1 MSFSSALPCRTGL
14 RAVLL
19 SVLLILP
26 LAACQDRAGAPQ
38 APVAAAPKPIEKAP
52 PAPQPISPPVQEA
65 PPPPPVAA
73 TPPPP
78 PAPDLQAP
86 VLNAPA
92 TEETGPEPIRIGL
105 LLPLSGPARPVG
117 TALLNAAEMALFDI
131 GDKRLMIL
139 PADTKGTAEGA
150 REAAARLLA
159 EGAEI
164 LLGPLFSR
172 SVIAVKPLAGERQV
186 AVIAFSNDR
195 NAAGDGA
202 YLLGILPEEEV
213 ERISGFAAGQGLRRI
228 GAFLPDNAYG
238 RKIAAALDAA
248 SRRYFLDP
256 ARTAFYPADAPA
268 GSETLTSIARDF
280 ADFDRR
286 AAALRQERARLKGS
300 SDPAAKAALARLKNR
315 DSFGPPPFDAV
326 LLAEGGSRLQAVAPL
341 LSYFD
346 IDPAEIR
353 YLGTSQWYRPETLKE
368 PSVQGGWFTAPPP
381 VMIEAFRNKYRATFK
396 TLPPAIASLGYDAIA
411 LAATLAGD
419 APDPVSRF
427 SPQAITAEDGYAGYT
442 GIFRLRPDGTAEH
455 GLAVLQV
462 TREGF
467 RVLDPAPQ
475 SFTPLTN

>member
-1 MSFSSALPCRTGL
+1 MSFSALPCRTGF

-26 LAACQDRAGAPQ
+26 LAACQDRTGGEQ
-38 APVAAAPKPIEKAP
+38 APVATAPKPIEKAA
-52 PAPQPISPPVQEA
+52 PAPQPISPPPQET
-65 PPPPPVAA
+65 PPPPPVATA
-73 TPPPP
+73 PPPP

-86 VLNAPA
+86 VLNAPSA
-92 TEETGPEPIRIGL
+92 EETGPEPIRIGL

-117 TALLNAAEMALFDI
+117 NALLNAAEMALFDI
-131 GDKRLMIL
+131 GDKRLMLL
-139 PADTKGTAEGA
+139 PADTKGTAQGA
-150 REAAARLLA
+150 REAASRLLA

-172 SVIAVKPLAGERQV
+172 AVMAVKPLAAERRI
-186 AVIAFSNDR
+186 AVIAFSNDSD
-195 NAAGDGA
+195 AAGGGA
-202 YLLGILPEEEV
+202 YLLGIRPEEEID
-213 ERISGFAAGQGLRRI
+213 RISGFAASQKLRRI

-238 RKIAAALDAA
+238 RKIATALAAA

-256 ARTAFYPADAPA
+256 ARTAFYPPDAPA
-268 GSETLTSIARDF
+268 GSETLTSVARDF
-280 ADFDRR
+280 ADFSRR
-286 AAALRQERARLKGS
+286 AAALRQERARLKAS
-300 SDPAAKAALARLKNR
+300 SDAAAKAALARLKNR
-315 DSFGPPPFDAV
+315 DSLGPPPFDAV

-353 YLGTSQWYRPETLKE
+353 YLGTSQWYRPQTLKE
-368 PSVQGGWFTAPPP
+368 PSVQGGWFPAPPP
-381 VMIEAFRNKYRATFK
+381 VMTEAFRNKYRATFK
-396 TLPPAIASLGYDAIA
+396 TIPPAIATLGYDAIA
-411 LAATLAGD
+411 LAATLAAD

-427 SPQAITAEDGYAGYT
+427 SPQAITAEEGFSGYT
-442 GIFRLRPDGTAEH
+442 GVFRLHPDGTSEH

-475 SFTPLTN
+475 DFTPLTN